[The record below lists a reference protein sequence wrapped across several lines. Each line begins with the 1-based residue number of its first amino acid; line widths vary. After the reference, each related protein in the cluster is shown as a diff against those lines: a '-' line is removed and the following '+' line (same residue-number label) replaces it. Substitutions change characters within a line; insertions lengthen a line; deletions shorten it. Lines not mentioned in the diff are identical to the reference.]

1 MVLFSQYIYDKIF
14 LQNYYRNIWSFLL
27 LFSLTINLYF
37 GKSLEDP
44 QIDVTVVFV
53 VIFILVVLLVAVAV
67 VVVFVLS
74 KRKTLGLA
82 YPYPPPHPGH
92 SLTPKPQ
99 NGACHQVSKCV
110 PLTMVQTS
118 ATAFNL

>member
-1 MVLFSQYIYDKIF
+1 MVLFQSIYIYDKIF

-27 LFSLTINLYF
+27 FSLTINLNL
-37 GKSLEDP
+37 GKRLVDP

-67 VVVFVLS
+67 LVVFVLS

-82 YPYPPPHPGH
+82 YPYHPTPIQLQEYQTDMGRCSRLPHI
-92 SLTPKPQ
+92 
-99 NGACHQVSKCV
+99 AE
-110 PLTMVQTS
+110 TS
-118 ATAFNL
+118 ALVTKTLV

>member
-1 MVLFSQYIYDKIF
+1 MVLFQSIRFSCKIITEIF
-14 LQNYYRNIWSFLL
+14 VFLL

-67 VVVFVLS
+67 LVVFVLS

-82 YPYPPPHPGH
+82 YPYHP
-92 SLTPKPQ
+92 TPAIP
-99 NGACHQVSKCV
+99 
-110 PLTMVQTS
+110 
-118 ATAFNL
+118 